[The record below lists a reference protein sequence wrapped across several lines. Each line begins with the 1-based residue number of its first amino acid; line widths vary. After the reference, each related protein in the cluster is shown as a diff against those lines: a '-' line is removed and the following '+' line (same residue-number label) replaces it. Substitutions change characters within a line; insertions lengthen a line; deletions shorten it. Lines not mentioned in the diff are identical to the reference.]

1 LPLPDRWPRLA
12 ASGDGGDGR
21 QDNPR
26 IFRGEKRSWEEF
38 LRWPRGY
45 QLPIIFRDIPLR
57 HRLRRQPGGANPSI
71 VGIRALSAALKINEE
86 SVAYLIARMVS
97 SGKIVAQLSLSKSQT

>member
-1 LPLPDRWPRLA
+1 
-12 ASGDGGDGR
+12 
-21 QDNPR
+21 
-26 IFRGEKRSWEEF
+26 
-38 LRWPRGY
+38 
-45 QLPIIFRDIPLR
+45 
-57 HRLRRQPGGANPSI
+57 